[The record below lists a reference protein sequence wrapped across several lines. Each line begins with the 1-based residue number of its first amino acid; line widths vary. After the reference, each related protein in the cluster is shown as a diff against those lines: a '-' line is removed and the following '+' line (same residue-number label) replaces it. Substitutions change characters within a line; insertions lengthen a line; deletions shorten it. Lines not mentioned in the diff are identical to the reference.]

1 MKNKNPAKLSLTVLL
16 CSLGLGL
23 AGAAFGADPA
33 PAPAPALDAARP
45 APANDPAA
53 VRPARPPEDKEALER
68 RLASVSTLIEK
79 SSAAKQI
86 EASANPEALA
96 LRGKARELRQQA
108 EELFRK
114 GQSGEATRLL
124 DQAAKLM
131 FDGVRLAS
139 PEQVTGAKLQRD
151 FDNRME
157 SVKALLGAQKRI
169 SAEKRQAKGAETSQA
184 IEAQIREATSLAAA
198 GKLEAGRALLDK
210 VYLSLKVAIEGLRD
224 GDTLVRSLQFASK
237 EDEFHYEVD
246 RNDTHKMLIKVLL
259 EEKRASN
266 ANLEGMVQKY
276 LDAANTLRTSAEA
289 AATKKDFDGAIK
301 LLEDSTKELVRAIR
315 SAGVYIPG

>member
-1 MKNKNPAKLSLTVLL
+1 MKNPAKLSLTVLL

-23 AGAAFGADPA
+23 AGTAFAAD
-33 PAPAPALDAARP
+33 PAPALDAARP
-45 APANDPAA
+45 APANDPAG

-86 EASANPEALA
+86 EASGNPEALA

-114 GQSGEATRLL
+114 GQSVEATRLL

-169 SAEKRQAKGAETSQA
+169 SAEKRQAKGAEVTQSV
-184 IEAQIREATSLAAA
+184 EAQIREASSLAAA

-266 ANLEGMVQKY
+266 ANLESMVQKY
-276 LDAANTLRTSAEA
+276 LEAAGTLRASAEA
-289 AATKKDFDGAIK
+289 AAAKKDFDGAIK